1 MVDGRW
7 SWSYRPGDFL
17 NHVQRV
23 RHHLDSSGHTWLVS
37 DHVPENTMVTQNSC
51 GLKKGLQ

>member
-1 MVDGRW
+1 MVVLKDGH
-7 SWSYRPGDFL
+7 GL
-17 NHVQRV
+17 TGQERV
-23 RHHLDSSGHTWLVS
+23 CHHLDSSGHTWLVS